1 MVPHFYSLEQVSIL
15 ILFFF
20 LAFIR
25 ICFTIETL
33 IFNLFLQRQVDHVA
47 PLHDGMKSMGHG
59 QLCRVLLKTLFIHLL
74 EKLEWVRRIYSSVEI
89 LPFLLRNG
97 VFDLMHCLLWL
108 HDNKWSN
115 WLMAL
120 NLTIRHHYDFL
131 PSFQAFD
138 QAYFSKALASHD
150 VFFTEIIL
158 RYILVLNFTPATI
171 STLCLVNKCD
181 FSHSEKVLIIFIHG
195 FHLHIFEAS
204 LRSETIAVITIS
216 WRWYFNI
223 FVYLLS
229 VSM

>member
-1 MVPHFYSLEQVSIL
+1 
-15 ILFFF
+15 
-20 LAFIR
+20 
-25 ICFTIETL
+25 
-33 IFNLFLQRQVDHVA
+33 
-47 PLHDGMKSMGHG
+47 
-59 QLCRVLLKTLFIHLL
+59 
-74 EKLEWVRRIYSSVEI
+74 
-89 LPFLLRNG
+89 
-97 VFDLMHCLLWL
+97 
-108 HDNKWSN
+108 
-115 WLMAL
+115 MAL

-158 RYILVLNFTPATI
+158 RHILVLNFTPPTI
-171 STLCLVNKCD
+171 STLSLVNKCD
-181 FSHSEKVLIIFIHG
+181 IANFFEIVLIIFVHG

-204 LRSETIAVITIS
+204 LRSETIAIITIS